1 MGISIPTVM
10 MALAIAKTVPD
21 TALGDCTAAKEAAE
35 AAQAA
40 AEEAA
45 STVTSAT
52 VEETKTYLG
61 I

>member
-1 MGISIPTVM
+1 

>member
-1 MGISIPTVM
+1 MIDLQTIAVSL
-10 MALAIAKTVPD
+10 ALAKTVPG
-21 TALGDCTAAKEAAE
+21 TALADCTAAKEAAQ

-40 AEEAA
+40 AEQAA

>member
-1 MGISIPTVM
+1 MDITSIG
-10 MALAIAKTVPD
+10 AAIAIAKTIPD

-40 AEEAA
+40 AEQAA